1 LGGAAIPA
9 AGAPDQ
15 ALHLEVGDLLPRLAQ
30 LALECT
36 CAVAQ
41 CAHARAYLAL
51 GGFKLAREAAQ
62 LVDLPARIAVR
73 RLAGHALKTADARAD
88 RALGEDEEDAD
99 LAGAVHVR
107 AATQLPRRAHRDHA
121 HLVA

>member
-1 LGGAAIPA
+1 
-9 AGAPDQ
+9 
-15 ALHLEVGDLLPRLAQ
+15 
-30 LALECT
+30 T
-36 CAVAQ
+36 
-41 CAHARAYLAL
+41 
-51 GGFKLAREAAQ
+51 
-62 LVDLPARIAVR
+62 RIAVR

-121 HLVA
+121 YLVAILLREQRQRAGRHGLLVGHDVGLDGEIVAAQLVDLPLDGGVLGGWHG